1 MEQDSIRCT
10 VLQNGRVVRCSRRAK
25 RSIRGGSFWDRT
37 KDQFACTRS
46 HTRGLAGIGE
56 GHDVHLHSPAQG
68 RRRRESQ
75 ERCVRCDAAPHGAG
89 LNSLFVSHETNRLY
103 TESYAGS
110 CRCRRRTRRPPA
122 QSCTRSTSAGVARAL
137 CTLRRG
143 SAWRRFFFG
152 DRPQQV
158 ESHTTGLTS
167 TRRESPMCFRKT
179 AGLLPRGMRDH
190 LQSIEPVCKRTAAYR
205 RFAVLPGRT
214 KETSGLNSLFV
225 SHETS
230 RSTCTRSHTPGLAG
244 VGEGH
249 DVHLHSPAQG
259 RRRRESQ
266 ERCVRCDAAPHG
278 GGSFLG
284 TDPSKSNRT
293 RQV

>member
-1 MEQDSIRCT
+1 MRDHLPSIEPACKRT
-10 VLQNGRVVRCSRRAK
+10 SAYRRFAVLPG
-25 RSIRGGSFWDRT
+25 RT
-37 KDQFACTRS
+37 KETS
-46 HTRGLAGIGE
+46 
-56 GHDVHLHSPAQG
+56 
-68 RRRRESQ
+68 
-75 ERCVRCDAAPHGAG
+75 G
-89 LNSLFVSHETNRLY
+89 LNSLFVSHETSRLY

-152 DRPQQV
+152 DGPRQV
-158 ESHTTGLTS
+158 ESHTTGLKS

-214 KETSGLNSLFV
+214 KETSGLNSIFV

-230 RSTCTRSHTPGLAG
+230 RLYTESYAG
-244 VGEGH
+244 
-249 DVHLHSPAQG
+249 SCRC
-259 RRRRESQ
+259 RRK
-266 ERCVRCDAAPHG
+266 
-278 GGSFLG
+278 
-284 TDPSKSNRT
+284 T
-293 RQV
+293 